1 MVHKLALIISPFHAG
16 IHQHRVGKGPERI
29 LASLTPQLD
38 AHHIPYRIETLGKV
52 DDFEGEIG
60 RSFQLLR
67 RIAQETT
74 KAVTAGE
81 FPIILAGN
89 CHATAGVI
97 AGLNAAGLPLHD
109 LDVFWTDA
117 HADAQIPDD
126 NTNGYFDSMGSSMI
140 AGLCW
145 KYHMSTLVKHEP
157 HSLHNITYIGI
168 RDLEDSERSRIIDAG
183 AHCIFGG
190 KEGIDYAGLLRKRL
204 ESQGTNKK
212 SVVHVDLDSLDPQ
225 VGHANDYPVPGG
237 LLAKDLLGVLDTLAT
252 CRPTSL
258 TVASFDPDLENGAQI
273 VDLAVEG
280 IVRFVRTME

>member
-1 MVHKLALIISPFHAG
+1 MVHKVALIISPFHVG
-16 IHQHRVGKGPERI
+16 IYQHRVGKGPERI

-38 AHHIPYRIETLGKV
+38 IHHIPYRIETLGKV
-52 DDFEGEIG
+52 DNFEGEIG
-60 RSFQLLR
+60 RSFELLR

-74 KAVTAGE
+74 KAVKSGE

-89 CHATAGVI
+89 CHSTAGVI

-126 NTNGYFDSMGSSMI
+126 NTNGYFDSMGSAMI

-157 HSLHNITYIGI
+157 HSLDNITYIGI
-168 RDLEDSERSRIIDAG
+168 RDLEDSERSRIVDAG

-190 KEGIDYAGLLRKRL
+190 EDGIDYAGLLRKRL
-204 ESQGTNKK
+204 ESQGTDKR
-212 SVVHVDLDSLDPQ
+212 SVVHVDLDSLDPK

-237 LLAKDLLGVLDTLAT
+237 LLAKDLFGILDALAPR
-252 CRPTSL
+252 RPTSL
-258 TVASFDPDLENGAQI
+258 TVASFDPDLENGAGI

-280 IVRFVRTME
+280 IVRFLRASE